1 MREPTAAAVD
11 RGTGALARGPRWV
24 RALLAA
30 LSPAGPRGRLTILI
44 FHRVHAAPDE
54 LFPNQIH
61 AATFRE
67 RMLWVRSWFN
77 VLPLD
82 DAARALERGSLPARA
97 LAITFDDGYADN
109 ATVAVPILR
118 QLGLPATYFIATE
131 FLDGGRMWNDTVI
144 EFIRRAATRDLDL
157 SEVELGRY
165 PLTSTEERRAAIAAV
180 IGRLKY
186 LPPHER
192 QARVDKIA
200 LQSAVALPDNLMMT
214 HEQLRSVAAAGMG
227 IGGHT
232 ASHPILASL
241 DEAAATR
248 EISGGREALEGIVRQ
263 PVTLFAYPNG
273 KPGVDYT
280 AKHVQIAK
288 ALGFAAAVSTAA
300 GAARA
305 GDSRLE
311 LPRFTP
317 WDRTATRWGARLVRN
332 LFTQVKTAS
341 A

>member
-1 MREPTAAAVD
+1 MRDPALTAVDKAAAVPV
-11 RGTGALARGPRWV
+11 RGSWWA
-24 RALLAA
+24 RALFAA
-30 LSPAGPRGRLTILI
+30 LSPAGSRGRLTILI

-77 VLPLD
+77 VMPLEQ
-82 DAARALERGSLPARA
+82 AVQALERGVLPARA

-118 QLGLPATYFIATE
+118 ELGLPATYFIATS

-144 EFIRRAATRDLDL
+144 ECLRRAASGELDL
-157 SEVELGRY
+157 SQAGLGKHI
-165 PLTSTEERRAAIAAV
+165 LNSAEERRAAIGTV
-180 IGRLKY
+180 IARLKY
-186 LPPHER
+186 LAPQER
-192 QARVDKIA
+192 QARVDSIA
-200 LQSAVALPDNLMMT
+200 ALSALALPNDLMMT
-214 HEQLRSVAAAGMG
+214 REQLRSVAAAGMG
-227 IGGHT
+227 VGGHT

-241 DEAAATR
+241 DETAAKR
-248 EISGGREALEGIVRQ
+248 EIAEGRESLEGIVRQ
-263 PVTLFAYPNG
+263 AVKLFAYPNG
-273 KPGVDYT
+273 KPDVDYT
-280 AKHVQIAK
+280 ARHVQMAK
-288 ALGFAAAVSTAA
+288 ALGFSAAVSTAS

-305 GDSRLE
+305 GDSPFE

-317 WDRTATRWGARLVRN
+317 WDRTAARWSGRLARN
-332 LFTQVKTAS
+332 LFTRVKTAS